1 MRTGVDIKIGVTDSG
16 RELVVTSAS
25 QPDEIELLVTEALKN
40 PTGTLVLV
48 DEKGRRVMVPSA
60 RISYIEIAPADNRRV
75 GFSTTG

>member
-16 RELVVTSAS
+16 REIEALVN
-25 QPDEIELLVTEALKN
+25 EALKN

-60 RISYIEIAPADNRRV
+60 RISYIEIAPADVRRV